1 MEMDL
6 ENQALVMLS
15 WINKNRT
22 YTVRKKE
29 PKTGGASATR
39 TPLFSGLY
47 RINCVSPEKIRYE

>member
-29 PKTGGASATR
+29 PKTGGRALLVPPCFLASTVL
-39 TPLFSGLY
+39 T
-47 RINCVSPEKIRYE
+47 V